1 MLTLI
6 AWVIAGCLVSGL
18 FGRIAYEM
26 EDSRETLGSLSDR
39 ADPQAQTFSSLEC
52 QQYGVTHGR

>member
-6 AWVIAGCLVSGL
+6 GCVIAACLVPCI

-39 ADPQAQTFSSLEC
+39 ADHQAQTFSSLEC
-52 QQYGVTHGR
+52 Q